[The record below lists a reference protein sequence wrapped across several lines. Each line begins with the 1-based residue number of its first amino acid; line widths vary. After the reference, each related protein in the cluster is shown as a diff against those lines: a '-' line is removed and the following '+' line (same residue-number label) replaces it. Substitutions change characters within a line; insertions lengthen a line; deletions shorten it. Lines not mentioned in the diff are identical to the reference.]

1 MWYSYDKFGY
11 IRKFISSRINYAVMI
26 SISIIY
32 IPLGNIWYISGMYET
47 KYVIEKYKQLLVSPQ
62 IPIKGKQFKLG

>member
-11 IRKFISSRINYAVMI
+11 QKICFKSNKLRSYDLKT
-26 SISIIY
+26 IIY

-47 KYVIEKYKQLLVSPQ
+47 KYVIEKETNS
-62 IPIKGKQFKLG
+62 F